1 MRDSMVN
8 IGPVSVPGV
17 PVSDFSRIPGSRE
30 TWHSLWQIVGP
41 SAARNLERN
50 PLWVVIAAAYYEG
63 LQHGAA
69 LAFDMAKPG
78 EPEESETITLNGQT
92 YRKVSA

>member
-1 MRDSMVN
+1 MKDAMVN

-17 PVSDFSRIPGSRE
+17 PVTEFSKIPGSKEAWDGIWR
-30 TWHSLWQIVGP
+30 IVGP
-41 SAARNLERN
+41 SAQRNLARN

-63 LQHGAA
+63 LQHGAS
-69 LAFDMAKPG
+69 LAFDMAKPA

-92 YRKVSA
+92 YRKVAA

>member
-8 IGPVSVPGV
+8 IGPVSVPGA
-17 PVSDFSRIPGSRE
+17 PITDFSRIPGSRD
-30 TWHSLWQIVGP
+30 TWAALWRIVGP
-41 SAARNLERN
+41 SAQRNLARN

-63 LQHGAA
+63 LHHGAS
-69 LAFDMAKPG
+69 LACDMAKPA

-92 YRKVSA
+92 YRKVAA